1 VALRAVDP
9 IGPDA
14 ESVTFELDRLDRDGD
29 RGLEVRGRWFG
40 IRGRRFVRPT
50 LTMSIE
56 GTSHRLLADLE
67 HKPWAAE
74 EGEEWVALFSPAPPA
89 GEVEHM
95 DLSVASDITVSLS
108 GSGSGPRRSSA
119 PVKRSAAAGKST
131 AARRPP
137 RRKPETDRSSSALRD
152 ERAKTEDLARRLEDA
167 AGDQARLAA
176 ARDGL
181 VADRDELRV
190 ERDALLVERD
200 GMRRQHTRAR
210 KRIAELQRELKA
222 LEASAHGGLSE
233 ARDLLEAERAETSRL
248 RDALTSH
255 EASAAER
262 GRLARELEGL
272 VEERNRLAAQAGQ
285 AGAAR
290 PEALPARRRVPLRA
304 PRRSPGQVWVVRGFA
319 LTALCAVLLTLAVV
333 LHVV

>member
-1 VALRAVDP
+1 
-9 IGPDA
+9 
-14 ESVTFELDRLDRDGD
+14 
-29 RGLEVRGRWFG
+29 
-40 IRGRRFVRPT
+40 
-50 LTMSIE
+50 MSIE

-89 GEVEHM
+89 GEVEQI
-95 DLSVASDITVSLS
+95 DLSVAPDITVSLS

-137 RRKPETDRSSSALRD
+137 RRKAETERSSSALQE
-152 ERAKTEDLARRLEDA
+152 ERAKAEDLARRLEDA

-181 VADRDELRV
+181 AADRDELRV

-210 KRIAELQRELKA
+210 KRIADLQRELKA
-222 LEASAHGGLSE
+222 RQASVDAGLSE
-233 ARDLLEAERAETSRL
+233 ARDLLAAERAETSRL
-248 RDALTSH
+248 RDALASH
-255 EASAAER
+255 EASAGER
-262 GRLARELEGL
+262 ERVARELEGL
-272 VEERNRLAAQAGQ
+272 VEERNELAAQASQ
-285 AGAAR
+285 ARGAR
-290 PEALPARRRVPLRA
+290 PQALPAPRRVPVRT

-319 LTALCAVLLTLAVV
+319 LTALCAVLLTLAAV
-333 LHVV
+333 LHLV